1 MSSINIFKLLNQK
14 CEKYFDFFQKEFEN
28 EIHLQKNS
36 DKERFGFYFYI
47 LENILK
53 IKDFNE
59 IVEYITDTDFNKALY
74 NTTINDLGVDAIH
87 INEDDNIIS
96 IFNFKFREN
105 FKPNKAQELNEP
117 LISTKFTNSILN
129 NELEHLEGDIKN
141 YASQIIDKLN
151 SKEVWTFR
159 LYIVSNEMHK
169 IDVNDPTIKSLEK
182 TYDLEIVPIALPE
195 IENYLS
201 IRPGP
206 ISSSLIID
214 NDAIM
219 SFSENTLSS
228 DKSYIIRLSIPEL
241 IRITSIDK
249 KLRDETNLED
259 YSVLSN
265 TTLDFS
271 VLFDNVRGYL
281 GETKYNSNIIN
292 TLKKQPS
299 KFFMFNN
306 GITITASD
314 IKSKPINGNRKIIL
328 KILNFK
334 VVNGG
339 QTLRSIHNFNS
350 VNEDHLSE
358 YINDCEILVRIFK
371 TGDDPQLLN
380 NIAEYTNSQNSISSI
395 DLKSLASEQI
405 LIEQF
410 LDDANIVY
418 ARKSG
423 DTGKEEKD
431 YLYKISMEKFAQ
443 ILFSKFGF
451 PDKASNQKK
460 KIFEKYYDFTFK
472 NENFN
477 IEDSASYVKRY
488 FEIKKYYEESNLSF
502 TDQKIFYILYLD
514 TYFQNVI
521 KDAVDYLETKLKEY
535 KSNIPDARKLI
546 QIKFKELVDLG
557 IAK

>member
-28 EIHLQKNS
+28 EITLQKNS

-74 NTTINDLGVDAIH
+74 NKTINDFGVDAIH
-87 INEDDNIIS
+87 INDEENVIS

-105 FKPNKAQELNEP
+105 FKPNKSQELNEP

-129 NELEHLEGDIKN
+129 NELEHLEGDIKI

-201 IRPGP
+201 IRPEP

-249 KLRDETNLED
+249 KLREETNLED

-292 TLKKQPS
+292 TLKQQPS

-328 KILNFK
+328 EVLNFK

-350 VNEDHLSE
+350 VNENHLSE

-410 LDDANIVY
+410 LDDVNIVY

-451 PDKASNQKK
+451 PEKASNQKK

-477 IEDSASYVKRY
+477 IEDSASYIKRY
-488 FEIKKYYEESNLSF
+488 FEIKKFYEESKITF

-514 TYFQNVI
+514 IYFQNVI
-521 KDAVDYLETKLKEY
+521 KDAVDYLETKLREY
-535 KSNIPDARKLI
+535 KSDVPDTRKLI
-546 QIKFKELVDLG
+546 QIKFKEFIDLE

>member
-28 EIHLQKNS
+28 EIILQKNS

-74 NTTINDLGVDAIH
+74 NKTINDFGVDAIH
-87 INEDDNIIS
+87 INEDENIIS
-96 IFNFKFREN
+96 IFNFKFRES
-105 FKPNKAQELNEP
+105 FKPNKSQELNEP
-117 LISTKFTNSILN
+117 LISTKFTNSILH
-129 NELEHLEGDIKN
+129 NELDHLEGDIKN

-182 TYDLEIVPIALPE
+182 TYDLEIIPIALPE

-201 IRPGP
+201 IRPEP

-249 KLRDETNLED
+249 NLRDETNLED
-259 YSVLSN
+259 YSILSS

-281 GETKYNSNIIN
+281 GETKYNNNIIN

-328 KILNFK
+328 EILNFK

-350 VNEDHLSE
+350 INENHLSE

-380 NIAEYTNSQNSISSI
+380 NIAEYTNSQNSISSV

-423 DTGKEEKD
+423 DTGKDEKD

-472 NENFN
+472 NENFK

-488 FEIKKYYEESNLSF
+488 FEIKKFYEESGITF

-514 TYFQNVI
+514 VYFQNVI
-521 KDAVDYLETKLKEY
+521 KDAVDFLETKLLEY
-535 KSNIPDARKLI
+535 KSDVPEARKLI
-546 QIKFKELVDLG
+546 QIKFKELIDLG
-557 IAK
+557 ITK

>member
-14 CEKYFDFFQKEFEN
+14 CDKYFDFFQKEFKN
-28 EIHLQKNS
+28 EITLQKNS

-74 NTTINDLGVDAIH
+74 NKTENDFGVDAIY
-87 INEDDNIIS
+87 INDEENVIS

-105 FKPNKAQELNEP
+105 FKLNKSQELNEP

-129 NELEHLEGDIKN
+129 NELEHLEGDIKK
-141 YASQIIDKLN
+141 YASQIIEKLN

-201 IRPGP
+201 IRPEP

-292 TLKKQPS
+292 TLKNQPS

-328 KILNFK
+328 DILNFK

-350 VNEDHLSE
+350 VNENHLSE

-410 LDDANIVY
+410 LDDVNIVY

-451 PDKASNQKK
+451 PEKASNQKK

-477 IEDSASYVKRY
+477 IEDSSSYIKRY
-488 FEIKKYYEESNLSF
+488 FEIKKFYEESKITF

-514 TYFQNVI
+514 IYFQNVI
-521 KDAVDYLETKLKEY
+521 KDAVDYLETKLQEY
-535 KSNIPDARKLI
+535 KSDVPDTRKLI
-546 QIKFKELVDLG
+546 QIKFKEFIDLG